1 MNGEQLEFAISQ
13 YLDGTLPAEER
24 AGLESRLAS
33 DASARALLDEY
44 RRLDTIIKA
53 HGERLPNV
61 KWDALAEHISA
72 AVDEIE
78 AVPAARQWRIGPA
91 VGWMAMAAS
100 LLLAVG
106 IGWRVMHNDVRQL
119 PKDVATD
126 QPTPQQQQT
135 QMAAVQV
142 TGPQAEPAKGDS
154 SIDVSIVRPPISSTP
169 AYGYDDGVV
178 VQPSHVNLAGTAP
191 VDDGA
196 RQPN

>member
-1 MNGEQLEFAISQ
+1 MDAEQLEFAISQ

-24 AGLESRLAS
+24 AALEQRLAS
-33 DASARALLDEY
+33 DAPARALLDEY

-53 HGERLPNV
+53 HGEPIPNV

-72 AVDEIE
+72 AVDEIA
-78 AVPAARQWRIGPA
+78 AVPAARQWRIRPA

-106 IGWRVMHNDVRQL
+106 IGWRVMHHDAVQ
-119 PKDVATD
+119 PPEKVATGNLN
-126 QPTPQQQQT
+126 PHQQQM
-135 QMAAVQV
+135 QMAVVQV

-154 SIDVSIVRPPISSTP
+154 SIDVSIVRPPVSSTP